1 MIRAV
6 IFDLDGTL
14 VETEELKALSYAR
27 AAVELRPELNE
38 VEIIEAFK
46 EVVGLSRQ
54 EVAMALLQRFGLE
67 AAAHARMAEFG
78 VSAPWQA
85 YLRVRQRI
93 YDAMLEDPELLRQ
106 QQWPHNIALLHEFR
120 RQGYPIALATM
131 SYREQVH
138 RVLEVLGLSN
148 AFDFVASR
156 DDVEQG
162 KADPEI
168 YLLTARALGVS
179 PADCLAI
186 EDSPA
191 GVAAALAAGL
201 DVVAVSTPITRE
213 RLHKSGLLPPQL
225 IVDDPD
231 LLPQVVAQ
239 VLARHQQV

>member
-14 VETEELKALSYAR
+14 VETEEIKALSYAQ
-27 AAVELRPELNE
+27 AAVELRPELNAA
-38 VEIIEAFK
+38 EIVEAFK
-46 EVVGLSRQ
+46 DVVGLARQ

-67 AAAHARMAEFG
+67 AAARARMAEFG
-78 VSAPWQA
+78 VSEPWQA
-85 YLRVRQRI
+85 YVRVRQRI
-93 YDAMLEDPELLRQ
+93 YDAMLDDPELLRQ
-106 QQWPHNIALLHEFR
+106 QQWPHNIALLHEVR
-120 RQGYPIALATM
+120 RLGYPIALATM
-131 SYREQVH
+131 SYRQQVLH
-138 RVLEVLGLSN
+138 VLEVLDLSN

-179 PADCLAI
+179 PAECLAI

-191 GVAAALAAGL
+191 GVAAALAAGM
-201 DVVAVSTPITRE
+201 DVVAVSTRLTRQ
-213 RLHKSGLLPPQL
+213 RLHESGLLPPHL

-239 VLARHQQV
+239 ILAHN

>member
-14 VETEELKALSYAR
+14 VETEEIKALSYAQ
-27 AAVELRPELNE
+27 AAVELRPELNAA
-38 VEIIEAFK
+38 EIVEAFK
-46 EVVGLSRQ
+46 DVVGLARQ

-67 AAAHARMAEFG
+67 AAARARMAEFG
-78 VSAPWQA
+78 VSEPWQA
-85 YLRVRQRI
+85 YVRVRQRI
-93 YDAMLEDPELLRQ
+93 YDAMLDDPELLRQ
-106 QQWPHNIALLHEFR
+106 QQWPHNIALLHEVR
-120 RQGYPIALATM
+120 RLGYPIALATM
-131 SYREQVH
+131 SYRQQVL
-138 RVLEVLGLSN
+138 RVLEVLDLSN

-179 PADCLAI
+179 PAECLAI

-191 GVAAALAAGL
+191 GVAAALAAGM
-201 DVVAVSTPITRE
+201 DVVAVSTRLTRQ
-213 RLHKSGLLPPQL
+213 RLHESGLLPPHL

-239 VLARHQQV
+239 ILAHN

>member
-38 VEIIEAFK
+38 AEIIEAFK

-54 EVAMALLQRFGLE
+54 EVAMALLQRFALE
-67 AAAHARMAEFG
+67 AAATARMAELG
-78 VSAPWQA
+78 ESTPWQT
-85 YLRVRQRI
+85 YLRIRQRI
-93 YDAMLEDPELLRQ
+93 YAELLEDSELLRK

-131 SYREQVH
+131 SYHEQVR
-138 RVLEVLGLSN
+138 RVLEVLGLSD
-148 AFDFVASR
+148 AFDFIAAR

-168 YLLTARALGVS
+168 YLLTARVLKVS
-179 PADCLAI
+179 PTECLAI

-191 GVAAALAAGL
+191 GVAAALAAGMATI
-201 DVVAVSTPITRE
+201 AVSTPLTRE

-231 LLPQVVAQ
+231 RLPEVVAQ
-239 VLARHQQV
+239 VLAQQ